1 MPGAIRR
8 PGPASKEAVVISLR
22 RALPPIAVALAII
35 LPTGAAQASG
45 RAAKPLCLPVNATGV
60 GQDLGGGMT
69 TATIFSHG
77 LRLGTTHASFTITG
91 VTGTTASF
99 IGPIVFTTLP
109 GTLTAQVAGTLNV
122 ATGAFSATS
131 SSVTGTGLL
140 ARISGSLTFN
150 GNENLA
156 TGSFTETITGRL
168 CGGGL

>member
-1 MPGAIRR
+1 
-8 PGPASKEAVVISLR
+8 VISLR
-22 RALPPIAVALAII
+22 RLLPPIAIAIALPAS
-35 LPTGAAQASG
+35 AAHASG
-45 RAAKPLCLPVNATGV
+45 PTAKPLCVPVNAAGV
-60 GQDLGGGMT
+60 GQDLGEGRT

-77 LRLGTTHASFTITG
+77 FRIGTTSARFTITG
-91 VTGTTASF
+91 VVGTTASF
-99 IGPIVFTTLP
+99 IGPIVFTTIP

-140 ARISGSLTFN
+140 ARTSGTLTFN

-168 CGGGL
+168 CGGRL